1 MKNVWKRLARLS
13 FLVLKSQ
20 KCIIYYLSLSY
31 SYMRSSLVCL
41 ANSFWFCQLRGS
53 ILWPDRFVQTSTET
67 LSWLSDRKRLSF
79 MILSTLKTSERSGAI
94 QVETWLL
101 MYLKKEIKLRQRTIT
116 NIRHSQRGCFWSLAY
131 PHIFQTA
138 NKKGLPQ
145 RSPTISSWQNFWQ
158 DFHETS
164 ARLTRQTSDLS
175 VITLSER
182 HVRSGVCFV
191 CARGV
196 KCAREPVSCTAAS
209 QDFTNDVDWD
219 FWGERGKRCQLRVK
233 ARHP

>member
-1 MKNVWKRLARLS
+1 MTWQVCSNVDRDFILTFRREASFFHDSLNPEDLWKVRSNSSGNLTVD
-13 FLVLKSQ
+13 VL
-20 KCIIYYLSLSY
+20 
-31 SYMRSSLVCL
+31 
-41 ANSFWFCQLRGS
+41 
-53 ILWPDRFVQTSTET
+53 E
-67 LSWLSDRKRLSF
+67 KR
-79 MILSTLKTSERSGAI
+79 
-94 QVETWLL
+94 
-101 MYLKKEIKLRQRTIT
+101 KLRQRTIT

-138 NKKGLPQ
+138 NKKVLPQ
-145 RSPTISSWQNFWQ
+145 RSPTISSWQIFWQ

-196 KCAREPVSCTAAS
+196 KCAREPVSCTTAS